1 MTGSRHS
8 FGRPVA
14 VIAAGLV
21 LLAVFAVAGLGQGQA
36 GVGLSQA
43 LAAVYHA
50 GDSPAD
56 HLIRGVRLP
65 RAVMGILAGSAL
77 AAAGALLQTV
87 TRNALASAGTMG
99 INAGAFF
106 VVVAGTVFFPALARS
121 APLALAFAGGSL
133 AAAVSYLLAG
143 GRKSTPV
150 RLALSGMI
158 VTLVLSSF
166 TGTMQLLYENE
177 TGGLFVWGSGLLQ
190 QNDWS
195 GVRYAW
201 PWIAAGL
208 AVAWLMSRKLDVMTL
223 GDETARSLGQHIGA
237 VRGTALGLAVLLA
250 AVTVSVVGPI
260 GFIGLMAPHLVKLM
274 GLKRHSLL
282 LPAAAVWGAA
292 ILTGADLVA
301 RLFISTLGELPAGAV
316 TAGLG
321 APWLIALAVRESRGR
336 GAAEGQGGTSAAGA
350 RWRLPL
356 AIRLANRA
364 ALRRA
369 ARDAG
374 EPPFILRV
382 QMEAAITYWTWLVL
396 AVLLLGGAL
405 VAGIVFGAVRV
416 PPGEVLQVLT
426 GGGES
431 LSRHIV
437 LQLRLPREL
446 AAAAAG
452 ALLAASGA
460 LLQGA
465 VRNPL
470 ADPSVVGITSGAG
483 AGALLLL
490 TLWPAAGAAMLPAA
504 SAAGAFAA
512 ALAVCGFAYRS
523 GLQPAVLTLV
533 GIAVSAAGAAL
544 IQLLVTRS
552 AMGAAPALAWLAG
565 STYARG
571 WDAFAGLGIGAALI
585 LPAAWLLGRRWD
597 LLAFG
602 DAVATGLGL
611 RLRRTRL
618 LAAALGVAAA
628 AVAVAYVGTVGFIG
642 LLAPHAAR
650 LAAGQNQRRLLV
662 LASLF
667 GAVFLVLADLIG
679 KTAIAPKEIPSGLM
693 TALVGTPYLLFLLWK
708 SAGPRS
714 GAS

>member
-1 MTGSRHS
+1 M
-8 FGRPVA
+8 
-14 VIAAGLV
+14 AAGFL
-21 LLAVFAVAGLGQGQA
+21 LLAACMLAGLGQGQA
-36 GVGLSQA
+36 GIGFSQA
-43 LAAVYHA
+43 IRALLRTAEGGVAEELV
-50 GDSPAD
+50 
-56 HLIRGVRLP
+56 RGVRLP
-65 RAVMGILAGSAL
+65 RAVMGALAGSAL
-77 AAAGALLQTV
+77 AVAGVLLQTV

-106 VVVAGTVFFPALARS
+106 VVVAGTVFFPSMAQL
-121 APLALAFAGGSL
+121 APLPLAFAGGCL
-133 AAAVSYLLAG
+133 AAVLSYLLAG

-150 RLALSGMI
+150 RMALSGMI
-158 VTLVLSSF
+158 VTLVISSF
-166 TGTMQLLYENE
+166 TGMLQLLFENE

-201 PWIAAGL
+201 PWIVAGL
-208 AVAWLMSRKLDVMTL
+208 LAAWMCSRRLDVMNL
-223 GDETARSLGQHIGA
+223 GEETARSLGQHVGL
-237 VRGTALGLAVLLA
+237 VRGAALALAVLLA

-260 GFIGLMAPHLVKLM
+260 GFIGLMAPHLVRLL
-274 GLKRHSLL
+274 GLKRHGLL

-292 ILTGADLVA
+292 LLTGADLVS

-316 TAGLG
+316 TAALG
-321 APWLIALAVRESRGR
+321 APCLIALALRETRSK
-336 GAAEGQGGTSAAGA
+336 GAAEGQAGISAGGA
-350 RWRLPL
+350 RWQLPFAAWL
-356 AIRLANRA
+356 AG
-364 ALRRA
+364 RA
-369 ARDAG
+369 ARREEAIHPG
-374 EPPFILRV
+374 GAYILRSRLTT
-382 QMEAAITYWTWLVL
+382 AYSFRLW
-396 AVLLLGGAL
+396 VLLAALLLAASL

-416 PPGEVLQVLT
+416 PPAEVLRVLG

-490 TLWPAAGAAMLPAA
+490 TLWPAAAGAALPLA

-512 ALAVCGFAYRS
+512 AALVCGFAYRS
-523 GLQPAVLTLV
+523 GLAPTVLTLV

-544 IQLLVTRS
+544 VQLLVIRS

-571 WDAFAGLGIGAALI
+571 WDAFTGLGLGAALI

-602 DAVATGLGL
+602 DSVATGLGL
-611 RLRRTRL
+611 RLRQTRL

-662 LASLF
+662 LAPLL

-679 KTAIAPKEIPSGLM
+679 KTIIAPKEIPSGLV

-708 SAGPRS
+708 SAGSRR
-714 GAS
+714 GA

>member
-1 MTGSRHS
+1 MMERRQS
-8 FGRPVA
+8 FRRPAA
-14 VIAAGLV
+14 VIAAGFL
-21 LLAVFAVAGLGQGQA
+21 LLAACMLAGLGQGQA
-36 GVGLSQA
+36 GIGFSQA
-43 LAAVYHA
+43 VSALLRTAGGGAAEELV
-50 GDSPAD
+50 
-56 HLIRGVRLP
+56 RGVRLP
-65 RAVMGILAGSAL
+65 RAVIGALAGSAL
-77 AAAGALLQTV
+77 AVAGVLLQTV

-106 VVVAGTVFFPALARS
+106 VVVAGTVFFPSMAQL
-121 APLALAFAGGSL
+121 APLPLAFAGGCM
-133 AAAVSYLLAG
+133 AAVLSYLLAG

-150 RLALSGMI
+150 RMALSGMI
-158 VTLVLSSF
+158 VTLVISSF
-166 TGTMQLLYENE
+166 TGMLQLLFENE

-201 PWIAAGL
+201 PWIVLGL
-208 AVAWLMSRKLDVMTL
+208 LAAWLCSRKLDVMNL
-223 GDETARSLGQHIGA
+223 GEDTARSLGQRVGL
-237 VRGTALGLAVLLA
+237 VRGAALALAVLLA

-260 GFIGLMAPHLVKLM
+260 GFIGLMAPHLVRLL
-274 GLKRHSLL
+274 GLKRHGLL

-292 ILTGADLVA
+292 LLTGADLVS

-316 TAGLG
+316 TAALG
-321 APWLIALAVRESRGR
+321 APCLIALALRETRGQ
-336 GAAEGQGGTSAAGA
+336 GAAEGQAGISAGGG
-350 RWRLPL
+350 RRQLPL
-356 AIRLANRA
+356 AAWLAG
-364 ALRRA
+364 RA
-369 ARDAG
+369 ARREETLHPGGAY
-374 EPPFILRV
+374 ILRSRL
-382 QMEAAITYWTWLVL
+382 EAAYSFRLW
-396 AVLLLGGAL
+396 VLLATLLLAASL

-416 PPGEVLQVLT
+416 PPAEVLRVLS

-490 TLWPAAGAAMLPAA
+490 TLWPAAAGAALPLA

-512 ALAVCGFAYRS
+512 AALVCGFAYRS
-523 GLQPAVLTLV
+523 GLAPTVLTLV

-544 IQLLVTRS
+544 VQLLVIRS

-571 WDAFAGLGIGAALI
+571 WDAFAGLGIGAVLI

-602 DAVATGLGL
+602 ESVATGLGL
-611 RLRRTRL
+611 KLRQTRL

-662 LASLF
+662 LAPLL

-679 KTAIAPKEIPSGLM
+679 KTIIAPKEIPSGLV

-708 SAGPRS
+708 SAGTRR
-714 GAS
+714 GA

>member
-1 MTGSRHS
+1 MMERSPS
-8 FGRPVA
+8 FRRPAA
-14 VIAAGLV
+14 VMAAGFL
-21 LLAVFAVAGLGQGQA
+21 LLAACMLAGLGQGQA
-36 GVGLSQA
+36 GIGFSQA
-43 LAAVYHA
+43 IRALLRTAEGGVAEELV
-50 GDSPAD
+50 
-56 HLIRGVRLP
+56 RGVRLP
-65 RAVMGILAGSAL
+65 RAVMGALAGSAL
-77 AAAGALLQTV
+77 AVAGVLLQTV

-106 VVVAGTVFFPALARS
+106 VVVAGTVFFPSMAEL
-121 APLALAFAGGSL
+121 APLPLAFAGGCL
-133 AAAVSYLLAG
+133 AAVLSYLLAG

-150 RLALSGMI
+150 RMALSGMI
-158 VTLVLSSF
+158 VTLVISSF
-166 TGTMQLLYENE
+166 TGMLQLLFENE

-201 PWIAAGL
+201 PWIVAGL
-208 AVAWLMSRKLDVMTL
+208 LAAWMCSRRLDVMNL
-223 GDETARSLGQHIGA
+223 GEETARSLGQNVGL
-237 VRGTALGLAVLLA
+237 VRGAALALAVLLA

-260 GFIGLMAPHLVKLM
+260 GFIGLMAPHLVRLL
-274 GLKRHSLL
+274 GLKRHGLL

-292 ILTGADLVA
+292 LLTGADLVS

-316 TAGLG
+316 TAALG
-321 APWLIALAVRESRGR
+321 APCLIALALRETRGK
-336 GAAEGQGGTSAAGA
+336 GAAEGQAGISAGGA
-350 RWRLPL
+350 RWQLPFAAWL
-356 AIRLANRA
+356 AG
-364 ALRRA
+364 RA
-369 ARDAG
+369 ARREEALHPG
-374 EPPFILRV
+374 GAYILRSRLT
-382 QMEAAITYWTWLVL
+382 AAYSFRLW
-396 AVLLLGGAL
+396 VLLAAMLLAASL

-416 PPGEVLQVLT
+416 PPAEVLRVLG

-490 TLWPAAGAAMLPAA
+490 TLWPAAAGAALPLA

-512 ALAVCGFAYRS
+512 AALVCGFAYRS
-523 GLQPAVLTLV
+523 GLAPTVLTLV

-544 IQLLVTRS
+544 VQLLVIRS

-571 WDAFAGLGIGAALI
+571 WDAFTGLGLGAALI

-602 DAVATGLGL
+602 DSVATGLGL
-611 RLRRTRL
+611 KLRQTRL

-662 LASLF
+662 LAPLL

-679 KTAIAPKEIPSGLM
+679 KTIIAPKEIPSGLV

-708 SAGPRS
+708 SAGSRR
-714 GAS
+714 GA

>member
-1 MTGSRHS
+1 M
-8 FGRPVA
+8 
-14 VIAAGLV
+14 AAGF
-21 LLAVFAVAGLGQGQA
+21 LLLMACMLAGLGQGQA
-36 GVGLSQA
+36 GIGFSQA
-43 LAAVYHA
+43 VSALLRTAGGGAAEELV
-50 GDSPAD
+50 
-56 HLIRGVRLP
+56 RGVRLP
-65 RAVMGILAGSAL
+65 RAVIGALAGSAL
-77 AAAGALLQTV
+77 AVAGVLLQTV

-106 VVVAGTVFFPALARS
+106 VVVAGTVFFPSMAQL
-121 APLALAFAGGSL
+121 APLPLAFAGGCL
-133 AAAVSYLLAG
+133 AAVLSYLLAG

-150 RLALSGMI
+150 RMALSGMI
-158 VTLVLSSF
+158 VTLVISSF
-166 TGTMQLLYENE
+166 TGMLQLLFENE

-201 PWIAAGL
+201 PWIVMGLLAA
-208 AVAWLMSRKLDVMTL
+208 WMCSRKLDVMNL
-223 GDETARSLGQHIGA
+223 GEDTARSLGQRVGL
-237 VRGTALGLAVLLA
+237 VRGTALALAVLLA

-260 GFIGLMAPHLVKLM
+260 GFIGLMAPHLVRLL
-274 GLKRHSLL
+274 GLKRHGLL

-292 ILTGADLVA
+292 LLTGADLVS

-316 TAGLG
+316 TAALG
-321 APWLIALAVRESRGR
+321 APCLIALALRETRGK
-336 GAAEGQGGTSAAGA
+336 GAAEGQAGISAGGA
-350 RWRLPL
+350 RWQLPFAAWMAGKAARREEALHPGGAYILRSRLT
-356 AIRLANRA
+356 AAYSFRLWVLLA
-364 ALRRA
+364 ALLLA
-369 ARDAG
+369 AS
-374 EPPFILRV
+374 
-382 QMEAAITYWTWLVL
+382 
-396 AVLLLGGAL
+396 L

-416 PPGEVLQVLT
+416 PPAEVLRVLG

-490 TLWPAAGAAMLPAA
+490 TLWPAAAGAALPLA
-504 SAAGAFAA
+504 SGAGAFAA
-512 ALAVCGFAYRS
+512 AALVCGFAYRS
-523 GLQPAVLTLV
+523 GLAPTVLTLV

-544 IQLLVTRS
+544 VQLLVIRS

-571 WDAFAGLGIGAALI
+571 WEAFAGLGIGAALI

-602 DAVATGLGL
+602 DSVATGLGL
-611 RLRRTRL
+611 KLRQTRL

-662 LASLF
+662 LAPLL

-679 KTAIAPKEIPSGLM
+679 KTIIAPKEIPSGLV

-708 SAGPRS
+708 SAGSRR
-714 GAS
+714 GA

>member
-1 MTGSRHS
+1 M
-8 FGRPVA
+8 
-14 VIAAGLV
+14 AAGFL
-21 LLAVFAVAGLGQGQA
+21 LLAACMLAGLGQGQA
-36 GVGLSQA
+36 GIGFSQA
-43 LAAVYHA
+43 VAALLRTA
-50 GDSPAD
+50 GGGAAEE
-56 HLIRGVRLP
+56 LVRGVRLP
-65 RAVMGILAGSAL
+65 RAVIGALAGSAL
-77 AAAGALLQTV
+77 AVAGVLLQTV

-106 VVVAGTVFFPALARS
+106 VVVAGTVFFPSMAQL
-121 APLALAFAGGSL
+121 APLPLAFAGGCM
-133 AAAVSYLLAG
+133 AAVLSYLLAG

-150 RLALSGMI
+150 RMALSGMI
-158 VTLVLSSF
+158 VTLVISSF
-166 TGTMQLLYENE
+166 TGMLQLLFENE

-201 PWIAAGL
+201 PWIVVGLLAA
-208 AVAWLMSRKLDVMTL
+208 WMCSRKLDVMNL
-223 GDETARSLGQHIGA
+223 GEETARSLGQHVGL
-237 VRGTALGLAVLLA
+237 VRGTALALAVLLA

-260 GFIGLMAPHLVKLM
+260 GFIGLMAPHLVRLL
-274 GLKRHSLL
+274 GLKRHGLL

-292 ILTGADLVA
+292 LLTGADLVS

-316 TAGLG
+316 TAALG
-321 APWLIALAVRESRGR
+321 APCLIALALRETKGK
-336 GAAEGQGGTSAAGA
+336 GAAEGQAGVSAGGAK
-350 RWRLPL
+350 WQLPL
-356 AIRLANRA
+356 AAWFA
-364 ALRRA
+364 RRA
-369 ARDAG
+369 ARREEALHPG
-374 EPPFILRV
+374 GAYILRSRL
-382 QMEAAITYWTWLVL
+382 AAAYSFRLW
-396 AVLLLGGAL
+396 VLLAALLLAASL
-405 VAGIVFGAVRV
+405 VAGIVFGAVWV
-416 PPGEVLQVLT
+416 PPAEVLRVLG

-490 TLWPAAGAAMLPAA
+490 TLWPAAAGAALPLA

-512 ALAVCGFAYRS
+512 AALVCGFAYRS
-523 GLQPAVLTLV
+523 GLAPTVLTLV

-544 IQLLVTRS
+544 VQLLVIRS

-571 WDAFAGLGIGAALI
+571 WEAFAGLGTGAVLI

-602 DAVATGLGL
+602 DSVATGLGL
-611 RLRRTRL
+611 KLRQTRL

-662 LASLF
+662 LAPLL

-679 KTAIAPKEIPSGLM
+679 KTIIAPKEIPSGLV

-708 SAGPRS
+708 SAGTRR
-714 GAS
+714 GA

>member
-1 MTGSRHS
+1 M
-8 FGRPVA
+8 
-14 VIAAGLV
+14 AAGFL
-21 LLAVFAVAGLGQGQA
+21 LLAACMLAGLGQGQA
-36 GVGLSQA
+36 GIGFSQA
-43 LAAVYHA
+43 VSALLRTAGGGAAEELV
-50 GDSPAD
+50 
-56 HLIRGVRLP
+56 RGVRLP
-65 RAVMGILAGSAL
+65 RAVIGALAGSAL
-77 AAAGALLQTV
+77 AVAGVLLQTV

-106 VVVAGTVFFPALARS
+106 VVVAGTVFFPSMAQL
-121 APLALAFAGGSL
+121 APLPLAFAGGCL
-133 AAAVSYLLAG
+133 AAVLSYLLAG

-150 RLALSGMI
+150 RMALSGMI
-158 VTLVLSSF
+158 VTLVISSF
-166 TGTMQLLYENE
+166 TGMLQLLFENE

-201 PWIAAGL
+201 PWIVVGLLAA
-208 AVAWLMSRKLDVMTL
+208 WMCSRKLDVMNL
-223 GDETARSLGQHIGA
+223 GEETARSLGQHVGL
-237 VRGTALGLAVLLA
+237 VRGTALALAVLLA

-260 GFIGLMAPHLVKLM
+260 GFIGLMAPHLVRLL
-274 GLKRHSLL
+274 GLKRHGLL

-292 ILTGADLVA
+292 LLTGADLVS

-316 TAGLG
+316 TAALG
-321 APWLIALAVRESRGR
+321 APCLIALALRETRGK
-336 GAAEGQGGTSAAGA
+336 GAAEGQAGISAGGA
-350 RWRLPL
+350 RWQLPL
-356 AIRLANRA
+356 AAWLTGKAARREEALHPGGAYILRSRLTAAYSFRLWVLLA
-364 ALRRA
+364 AL
-369 ARDAG
+369 
-374 EPPFILRV
+374 L
-382 QMEAAITYWTWLVL
+382 
-396 AVLLLGGAL
+396 L
-405 VAGIVFGAVRV
+405 VASLVTGIVFGAVRV
-416 PPGEVLQVLT
+416 PPAEVLRVLG

-437 LQLRLPREL
+437 LQLRLPRER

-490 TLWPAAGAAMLPAA
+490 TLWPAAAGAALPLA

-512 ALAVCGFAYRS
+512 AALVCGFAYRS
-523 GLQPAVLTLV
+523 GLAPTVLTLV

-544 IQLLVTRS
+544 VQLLVIRS

-571 WDAFAGLGIGAALI
+571 WEAFAGLGIGAALV

-602 DAVATGLGL
+602 DSVATGLGL
-611 RLRRTRL
+611 KLRQTRL

-662 LASLF
+662 LAPLL

-679 KTAIAPKEIPSGLM
+679 KTIIAPKEIPSGLV

-708 SAGPRS
+708 SAGSRR
-714 GAS
+714 GA

>member
-1 MTGSRHS
+1 M
-8 FGRPVA
+8 
-14 VIAAGLV
+14 AAGFL
-21 LLAVFAVAGLGQGQA
+21 LLAACMLAGLGQGQA
-36 GVGLSQA
+36 GIGFSQA
-43 LAAVYHA
+43 VSALLRTAGGGAAEELV
-50 GDSPAD
+50 
-56 HLIRGVRLP
+56 RGVRLP
-65 RAVMGILAGSAL
+65 RAVIGALAGSAL
-77 AAAGALLQTV
+77 AVAGVLLQTV

-106 VVVAGTVFFPALARS
+106 VVVAGTVFFPSMAQL
-121 APLALAFAGGSL
+121 APLPLAFGGGCL
-133 AAAVSYLLAG
+133 AAVLSYLLAG

-150 RLALSGMI
+150 RMALSGMI
-158 VTLVLSSF
+158 VTLVISSF
-166 TGTMQLLYENE
+166 TGMLQLLFENE

-201 PWIAAGL
+201 PWIVVGLLAA
-208 AVAWLMSRKLDVMTL
+208 WMCSRKLDVMNL
-223 GDETARSLGQHIGA
+223 GEETARSLGQHVGL
-237 VRGTALGLAVLLA
+237 VRGTALALAVLLA

-260 GFIGLMAPHLVKLM
+260 GFIGLMAPHLVRLL
-274 GLKRHSLL
+274 GLKRHGLL

-292 ILTGADLVA
+292 LLTGADLVS

-316 TAGLG
+316 TAALG
-321 APWLIALAVRESRGR
+321 APCLIALALRETRGK
-336 GAAEGQGGTSAAGA
+336 GAAEGQAGISAGGA
-350 RWRLPL
+350 RWQLPFAAWLAGKAVRREEALHPGGAYILRSRLT
-356 AIRLANRA
+356 AAYSFRLWVLLA
-364 ALRRA
+364 ALLLA
-369 ARDAG
+369 AS
-374 EPPFILRV
+374 
-382 QMEAAITYWTWLVL
+382 
-396 AVLLLGGAL
+396 L

-416 PPGEVLQVLT
+416 PPAEVLRVLG

-490 TLWPAAGAAMLPAA
+490 TLWPAAAGAALPLA

-512 ALAVCGFAYRS
+512 AALVCGFAYRS
-523 GLQPAVLTLV
+523 GLAPTVLTLV

-544 IQLLVTRS
+544 VQLLVIRS

-571 WDAFAGLGIGAALI
+571 WEAFAGLGIGAALI

-602 DAVATGLGL
+602 DSVATGLGL
-611 RLRRTRL
+611 KLRQTRL

-662 LASLF
+662 LAPLL

-679 KTAIAPKEIPSGLM
+679 KTIIAPKEIPSGLV

-708 SAGPRS
+708 SAGTRR
-714 GAS
+714 GA

>member
-1 MTGSRHS
+1 MCSR
-8 FGRPVA
+8 R
-14 VIAAGLV
+14 
-21 LLAVFAVAGLGQGQA
+21 
-36 GVGLSQA
+36 
-43 LAAVYHA
+43 
-50 GDSPAD
+50 
-56 HLIRGVRLP
+56 
-65 RAVMGILAGSAL
+65 
-77 AAAGALLQTV
+77 
-87 TRNALASAGTMG
+87 
-99 INAGAFF
+99 
-106 VVVAGTVFFPALARS
+106 
-121 APLALAFAGGSL
+121 
-133 AAAVSYLLAG
+133 
-143 GRKSTPV
+143 
-150 RLALSGMI
+150 
-158 VTLVLSSF
+158 
-166 TGTMQLLYENE
+166 
-177 TGGLFVWGSGLLQ
+177 
-190 QNDWS
+190 
-195 GVRYAW
+195 
-201 PWIAAGL
+201 
-208 AVAWLMSRKLDVMTL
+208 LDVMNL
-223 GDETARSLGQHIGA
+223 GEETARSLGQHVGL
-237 VRGTALGLAVLLA
+237 VRGAALALAVLLA

-260 GFIGLMAPHLVKLM
+260 GFIGLMAPHLVRLL
-274 GLKRHSLL
+274 GLKRHGLL

-292 ILTGADLVA
+292 LLTGADLVS

-316 TAGLG
+316 TAALG
-321 APWLIALAVRESRGR
+321 APCLIALALRETRGK
-336 GAAEGQGGTSAAGA
+336 GAAEGQAGISSGGA
-350 RWRLPL
+350 RWQLPFAAWL
-356 AIRLANRA
+356 AG
-364 ALRRA
+364 RA
-369 ARDAG
+369 ARREEALHPG
-374 EPPFILRV
+374 GAYILRSRLT
-382 QMEAAITYWTWLVL
+382 AAYSFRLW
-396 AVLLLGGAL
+396 VLLAAMLLAASL

-416 PPGEVLQVLT
+416 PPAEVLRVLG

-490 TLWPAAGAAMLPAA
+490 TLWPAVAGAALPLA

-512 ALAVCGFAYRS
+512 AALVCGFAYRS
-523 GLQPAVLTLV
+523 GLAPTVLTLV

-544 IQLLVTRS
+544 VQLLVIRS

-571 WDAFAGLGIGAALI
+571 WEAFTGLGLGAALI

-602 DAVATGLGL
+602 DSVATGLGL
-611 RLRRTRL
+611 KLRQTRL

-662 LASLF
+662 LAPLL

-679 KTAIAPKEIPSGLM
+679 KTIIAPKEIPSGLV

-708 SAGPRS
+708 SAGSRR
-714 GAS
+714 GA

>member
-1 MTGSRHS
+1 MMGRHES
-8 FGRPVA
+8 FRRPAA
-14 VIAAGLV
+14 VMAAGFL
-21 LLAVFAVAGLGQGQA
+21 LLAVCMLAGLGQGQA
-36 GVGLSQA
+36 GIGFNQA
-43 LAAVYHA
+43 IVALLRTAGGGAAEELV
-50 GDSPAD
+50 
-56 HLIRGVRLP
+56 RGVRLP
-65 RAVMGILAGSAL
+65 RAVMGALAGSAL
-77 AAAGALLQTV
+77 AVAGVLLQTV

-106 VVVAGTVFFPALARS
+106 VVVAGTVFFPSMAQL
-121 APLALAFAGGSL
+121 APLPLAFAGGCL
-133 AAAVSYLLAG
+133 AAVLSYLLAG

-150 RLALSGMI
+150 RMALSGMI
-158 VTLVLSSF
+158 VTLVISSF
-166 TGTMQLLYENE
+166 TGMLQLLFENE

-201 PWIAAGL
+201 PWIMAGL
-208 AVAWLMSRKLDVMTL
+208 LAAWMCSRRLDVMSL
-223 GDETARSLGQHIGA
+223 GEETARSLGQHVGL
-237 VRGTALGLAVLLA
+237 VRGAALALAVLLA

-260 GFIGLMAPHLVKLM
+260 GFIGLMAPHLVRLL
-274 GLKRHSLL
+274 GLKRHGLL

-292 ILTGADLVA
+292 LLTGADLVS
-301 RLFISTLGELPAGAV
+301 RLFISSLGELPAGAV
-316 TAGLG
+316 TAALG
-321 APWLIALAVRESRGR
+321 APCLIALALRETRGKS
-336 GAAEGQGGTSAAGA
+336 AAEGQAGVSAGGG
-350 RWRLPL
+350 RWQLPL
-356 AIRLANRA
+356 AAWLAGKAARREEALHPGGAYILRSRLTAAYSFRLWVLLA
-364 ALRRA
+364 ALLLA
-369 ARDAG
+369 A
-374 EPPFILRV
+374 
-382 QMEAAITYWTWLVL
+382 
-396 AVLLLGGAL
+396 AL

-416 PPGEVLQVLT
+416 PPAEVLRVLG

-490 TLWPAAGAAMLPAA
+490 MLWPAAAGAALPLA

-512 ALAVCGFAYRS
+512 AALVCGFAYRS
-523 GLQPAVLTLV
+523 GLAPTVLTLV

-544 IQLLVTRS
+544 VQLLVIRS

-602 DAVATGLGL
+602 DGVATGLGL
-611 RLRRTRL
+611 KLRQTRL

-662 LASLF
+662 LAPLL

-679 KTAIAPKEIPSGLM
+679 KTIIAPKEIPSGLV

-708 SAGPRS
+708 SAGSRR
-714 GAS
+714 GA